1 MAKILIIEDDTTFAQ
16 LLEGFLTKHGHKIS
30 LATHIKSSFKL
41 IENETF
47 DLFLIDYRLPDG
59 IGFDVITHNRNLGIS
74 TPIIIMTSF
83 NDVRTAVKSM
93 QMGAFDYITKPV
105 NPDELLMVIKNS
117 LTKKEPNNIKTET
130 PETDFIKGKSAIADR
145 LYEHI
150 DLVAPTDMSVI
161 IQGESGTGKEFA
173 ARTLHQQSKR
183 AGKPFVAIDCGAL
196 SKDLAASELFGHVK
210 GAFTGALN
218 DKKGQFEAANG
229 GTLFLD
235 EVGNLSYEV
244 QIKLLRALQER
255 IIQPLGS
262 TKPVAVDVRIIT
274 ATNDDLLNSIAG
286 GEFREDLY
294 HRLNEFK
301 IQLPPLRK
309 RGSDLELFINHFV
322 QLSNRDL
329 DRKVKSISAEAK
341 SLLLN
346 YDWPGNLRELSN
358 VIKRMVLLTPGEVAQ
373 VNALPDEMMIAVNQQ
388 TMPGSSSDLKAVT
401 EQNEKALITETLIKA
416 RHNKS
421 KAAKMLNIDRKTL
434 YSKMER
440 YGIA

>member
-1 MAKILIIEDDTTFAQ
+1 MARILILEDDTTFAQ
-16 LLEGFLTKHGHKIS
+16 LLEGFLTKNNHEVT
-30 LATHIKSSFKL
+30 LVTHIKQSFKL
-41 IENETF
+41 IENQEF
-47 DLFLIDYRLPDG
+47 DLLLIDYRLPDG
-59 IGFDVITHNRNLGIS
+59 IGFEVLTHVRDLGLSI
-74 TPIIIMTSF
+74 PIIIMTSF
-83 NDVRTAVKSM
+83 NDVRTAVKSI
-93 QMGAFDYITKPV
+93 QLGAFDYITKPV

-117 LTKKEPNNIKTET
+117 LTKKDSKDIIVEKVDSDLIR
-130 PETDFIKGKSAIADR
+130 GKSAIADR

-150 DLVAPTDMSVI
+150 ALVAPTDMSVI

-210 GAFTGALN
+210 GAFTGALS

-229 GTLFLD
+229 GTIFLD

-255 IIQPLGS
+255 VIQPLGS
-262 TKPVAVDVRIIT
+262 TKQVAVDVRIIT
-274 ATNDDLLNSIAG
+274 ATNDDLNNSIQQ

-301 IQLPPLRK
+301 IQLPALRD
-309 RGSDLELFINHFV
+309 RGSDLELFINHFI

-329 DRKVKSISAEAK
+329 DRNVKSISADAK

-358 VIKRMVLLTPGEVAQ
+358 VIKRMVLLSPGDIAQ
-373 VNALPDEMMIAVNQQ
+373 VNALPDEMTIAVNQQ
-388 TMPGSSSDLKAVT
+388 TLPGSY
-401 EQNEKALITETLIKA
+401 QI
-416 RHNKS
+416 
-421 KAAKMLNIDRKTL
+421 
-434 YSKMER
+434 
-440 YGIA
+440 